1 MKLNLLYFLLL
12 VFLSSC
18 QTYQY
23 LSLSGTNIAQD
34 SHNQFVAENDT
45 LLLQYNFYGH
55 NGPVKITVYNKTAT
69 PIYIDWKKSAII
81 IGDMAYS
88 YYSPTQQLSGTT
100 SSTSTLGTIGYR
112 YGYSNLHSTSGTIE
126 ATIKGQEGI
135 EFIPPNSMKEQSTLY
150 LINGYLKNIPE
161 ESMTTR
167 NLWPETKGFPKMKS
181 IDFTVANSPIQL
193 RSYLTFSTNGKEFS
207 MEHQFYVSQIFQ
219 GMITPSALTPVRG
232 KGNYFYS
239 SKSNGVG
246 VAVGVSLLV
255 VVLALGSNA
264 DSGIK

>member
-1 MKLNLLYFLLL
+1 MKINLLYIVVL
-12 VFLSSC
+12 VSLTSC

-23 LSLSGTNIAQD
+23 LSLTGTNIAQD
-34 SHNQFVAENDT
+34 SNNQFVAENDT
-45 LLLQYNFYGH
+45 LLVQYNFNGH
-55 NGPVKITVYNKTAT
+55 NGPVKISVYNKTSI

-81 IGDMAYS
+81 FGDKAYS

-100 SSTSTLGTIGYR
+100 STVGYR
-112 YGYSNLHSTSGTIE
+112 YNYSNLNSTGGTID
-126 ATIKGQEGI
+126 ATITSQEGI
-135 EFIPPNSMKEQSTLY
+135 EFIPPNSMKEQSTLF
-150 LINGYLKNIPE
+150 LINGYLKDIPE
-161 ESMTTR
+161 ESMTIQ
-167 NLWPETKGFPKMKS
+167 NLWPETKGLPKMKT
-181 IDFTVANSPIQL
+181 IDYTAENSPIQL